1 MFRRASLA
9 LVSIVIAG
17 CSAQGPAPASGQ
29 EQPDPAPS
37 APPRQAPVRRAAM
50 SARAE
55 SLATRLVFVPRNE
68 SWFLAAARGKRLLVD
83 LGRVDAPVTGDS
95 AARAYREAVERLSP
109 VPVGARF
116 RLHGAW
122 GADDAVVTGFESWN
136 GRIVATVRTSPT
148 VEGMAARGETVV
160 AAARRVDAP
169 GEPAA
174 ASCDR
179 KAVSAPLIARADSVR
194 DSLEAVLRLAESP
207 RSEALAAVVKV
218 QHTRVAGCFGVGRVL
233 LVTSLRAGRNE
244 HLRERFVMID
254 DAGQVHPLRSNTL
267 RFRAND
273 VLHALDADGD
283 GVDDVATRGID
294 ARAGALTILR
304 LADGKRISR
313 LTSGF
318 AWESR

>member
-9 LVSIVIAG
+9 VVSIVLAG

-29 EQPDPAPS
+29 EQPDPAPQ
-37 APPRQAPVRRAAM
+37 ATPRQAPARRAPM
-50 SARAE
+50 STRAE
-55 SLATRLVFVPRNE
+55 SLATRLVFVPRNQ

-83 LGRVDAPVTGDS
+83 LGRVDASVKGDS

-122 GADDAVVTGFESWN
+122 GADDAVVTGFDSWN
-136 GRIVATVRTSPT
+136 GRIVATVRTSPKI
-148 VEGMAARGETVV
+148 EGMAARGESVI
-160 AAARRVDAP
+160 AAAQRVDAP
-169 GEPAA
+169 GEPGA

-179 KAVSAPLIARADSVR
+179 NAVPAQLVARADWVR
-194 DSLEAVLRLAESP
+194 DSLETELRLADAP
-207 RSEALAAVVKV
+207 RFEALASAVKV
-218 QHTRVAGCFGVGRVL
+218 QHTRVTGCFGFGRLL
-233 LVTSLRAGRNE
+233 LVASLRAGRNE
-244 HLRERFVMID
+244 HLRERFVVID
-254 DAGQVHPLRSNTL
+254 DAGRVHPLRSNTL

-273 VLHALDADGD
+273 VLYALDADGD

-294 ARAGALTILR
+294 ARAGALTILQ
-304 LADGKRISR
+304 LADGKQISR